1 MSVGGGGVGMSPAA
15 SAAVAA
21 IAGTA
26 GGSSK
31 DRSGR
36 G

>member
-1 MSVGGGGVGMSPAA
+1 MSPAA

-36 G
+36 QLKKQLIV